1 MIKQRLTALSF
12 LQFFIWGCWLI
23 TIGAFWFE
31 TKQWGPDQFGVIFS
45 TMGISALFMPAIA
58 GILSDRYI
66 NAEKLYGVLHILG
79 GICLFFVPASSTPD
93 EMFWRILLTMVFYMP
108 TISLSNT
115 VAYAIL
121 SREPGIDVVKVFPPI
136 RVWGTVGFIVALWTV
151 SLTGN
156 ETHAFQF
163 YLGGIASLVLGVYSF
178 TLPACPPLGKNM
190 EHKGYLQAFG
200 LHAFSMFK
208 NYRYAVFFLFAML
221 LGAALQLTNAYGDV
235 FLHSFDSRSEKIIEA
250 QNLLKDDKAAEAL
263 ALVNANIKDTA
274 KYSGC
279 DWSILSEIQKANGM
293 KIEADLSAAKSKKL
307 DCKYQD
313 SVAVKFPAIISS
325 IAQISETLFI
335 LAIPF
340 FMRRFGIKQIM
351 IISMVAWVLR
361 FGLFAFGDP
370 AGGLWMIVL
379 SCIIYGMAFDF
390 FNISGSL
397 FIEKSV
403 EPSIRAS
410 AQGLFTMMVNGVG
423 AVFGSRASGW
433 VMEKYFTTYIPGE
446 NGNQIA
452 QIDWHSTWLCFAS
465 YSLVV
470 LILFVILFRE
480 KKNVG

>member
-58 GILSDRYI
+58 GILSDRFM
-66 NAEKLYGVLHILG
+66 NAEKLYGILHILG
-79 GICLFFVPASSTPD
+79 GVCLFFVPASATPD
-93 EMFWRILLTMVFYMP
+93 EMFWRILLTMIFYMP

-121 SREPGIDVVKVFPPI
+121 SREPGIDVVKAFPPI

-208 NYRYAVFFLFAML
+208 NYRYAIFFLFAML

-235 FLHSFDSRSEKIIEA
+235 FLHSFD
-250 QNLLKDDKAAEAL
+250 NLYSDPKPL
-263 ALVNANIKDTA
+263 AVQ
-274 KYSGC
+274 Y
-279 DWSILSEIQKANGM
+279 
-293 KIEADLSAAKSKKL
+293 
-307 DCKYQD
+307 
-313 SVAVKFPAIISS
+313 PAIISS

-340 FMRRFGIKQIM
+340 FMKRFGIKQIM

-403 EPSIRAS
+403 EPSIRSS

-423 AVFGSRASGW
+423 AVLGSRVSGW
-433 VMEKYFTTYIPGE
+433 VMEKYFTTYVAGE
-446 NGNQIA
+446 NGSQIA
-452 QIDWHSTWLCFAS
+452 KIDWHSTWLCFAS

>member
-163 YLGGIASLVLGVYSF
+163 YLGGIASLVLGIYSF

-208 NYRYAVFFLFAML
+208 NYRYAIFFLFAML

-235 FLHSFDSRSEKIIEA
+235 FLHSFD
-250 QNLLKDDKAAEAL
+250 NLYSDPKPL
-263 ALVNANIKDTA
+263 AVQ
-274 KYSGC
+274 Y
-279 DWSILSEIQKANGM
+279 
-293 KIEADLSAAKSKKL
+293 
-307 DCKYQD
+307 
-313 SVAVKFPAIISS
+313 PAIISS

-340 FMRRFGIKQIM
+340 FMKRFGIKQIM

-446 NGNQIA
+446 NGKQIA
-452 QIDWHSTWLCFAS
+452 LIDWHSTWLCFAG

-480 KKNVG
+480 KKQMQSA

>member
-1 MIKQRLTALSF
+1 MYASCIQQLNSFRMIKQRLTALSF

-58 GILSDRYI
+58 GILSDRFI
-66 NAEKLYGVLHILG
+66 NAEKLYGLLHILG
-79 GICLFFVPASSTPD
+79 GVCLFFVPASATPD
-93 EMFWRILLTMVFYMP
+93 EMFWRILLTMIFYMP

-121 SREPGIDVVKVFPPI
+121 SREEGIDVVKAFPPI

-163 YLGGIASLVLGVYSF
+163 YLGGVASLVLGIYSF
-178 TLPACPPLGKNM
+178 TLPACPPLGKNL
-190 EHKGYLQAFG
+190 ERKGFIQAFG

-208 NYRYAVFFLFAML
+208 NYRYAIFFLFAML

-235 FLHSFDSRSEKIIEA
+235 FLHSFD
-250 QNLLKDDKAAEAL
+250 NLYSDPKPL
-263 ALVNANIKDTA
+263 AVQ
-274 KYSGC
+274 Y
-279 DWSILSEIQKANGM
+279 
-293 KIEADLSAAKSKKL
+293 
-307 DCKYQD
+307 
-313 SVAVKFPAIISS
+313 PAIISS

-340 FMRRFGIKQIM
+340 FMKRFGIKQIM

-403 EPSIRAS
+403 EPGIRSS

-423 AVFGSRASGW
+423 AVLGSRASGW

-446 NGNQIA
+446 NGKQIA
-452 QIDWHSTWLCFAS
+452 QIDWHSTWLCFAG

-470 LILFVILFRE
+470 LVLFVLLFRE
-480 KKNVG
+480 KKNVA

>member
-93 EMFWRILLTMVFYMP
+93 EMFWRILLTMIFYMP

-208 NYRYAVFFLFAML
+208 NYRYAIFFLFAML

-235 FLHSFDSRSEKIIEA
+235 FLHSFDSLYSDPKP
-250 QNLLKDDKAAEAL
+250 L
-263 ALVNANIKDTA
+263 AVQ
-274 KYSGC
+274 Y
-279 DWSILSEIQKANGM
+279 
-293 KIEADLSAAKSKKL
+293 
-307 DCKYQD
+307 
-313 SVAVKFPAIISS
+313 PAIISS

-340 FMRRFGIKQIM
+340 FMKRFGIKQIM

-361 FGLFAFGDP
+361 FGLFAYGDP
-370 AGGLWMIVL
+370 EGGLWMIVL

-403 EPSIRAS
+403 EPGIRAS

-480 KKNVG
+480 KKQMQSA

>member
-1 MIKQRLTALSF
+1 MYASCIQQLNSFRMIKQRLTALSF

-208 NYRYAVFFLFAML
+208 NYRYAIFFLFAML

-235 FLHSFDSRSEKIIEA
+235 FLHSFD
-250 QNLLKDDKAAEAL
+250 NLYSDPKPL
-263 ALVNANIKDTA
+263 AVQ
-274 KYSGC
+274 Y
-279 DWSILSEIQKANGM
+279 
-293 KIEADLSAAKSKKL
+293 
-307 DCKYQD
+307 
-313 SVAVKFPAIISS
+313 PAIISS

-340 FMRRFGIKQIM
+340 FMKRFGIKQIM

>member
-1 MIKQRLTALSF
+1 MYASCIQQLNSFRMIKQRLTALSF

-58 GILSDRYI
+58 GILSDRFI
-66 NAEKLYGVLHILG
+66 NAEKLYGILHILG
-79 GICLFFVPASSTPD
+79 GVCLFFVPASATPD
-93 EMFWRILLTMVFYMP
+93 EMFWRILLTMIFYMP

-121 SREPGIDVVKVFPPI
+121 SREEGIDVVKAFPPI

-163 YLGGIASLVLGVYSF
+163 YLGGIASLVLGIYSF
-178 TLPACPPLGKNM
+178 TLPACPPLGKNL
-190 EHKGYLQAFG
+190 ERKGFIQAFG

-208 NYRYAVFFLFAML
+208 NYRYAIFFLFAML

-235 FLHSFDSRSEKIIEA
+235 FLHSFD
-250 QNLLKDDKAAEAL
+250 NLYSDPKPL
-263 ALVNANIKDTA
+263 AVQ
-274 KYSGC
+274 Y
-279 DWSILSEIQKANGM
+279 
-293 KIEADLSAAKSKKL
+293 
-307 DCKYQD
+307 
-313 SVAVKFPAIISS
+313 PAIISS

-340 FMRRFGIKQIM
+340 FMKRFGIKQIM

-403 EPSIRAS
+403 EPGIRSS

-423 AVFGSRASGW
+423 AVLGSRVSGW

-446 NGNQIA
+446 NGKQIA
-452 QIDWHSTWLCFAS
+452 QIDWHSTWLCFAG

-470 LILFVILFRE
+470 LVLFVLLFRE
-480 KKNVG
+480 KKNVA

>member
-163 YLGGIASLVLGVYSF
+163 YLGGIASLVLGIYSF

-190 EHKGYLQAFG
+190 ENKGYLQAFG

-208 NYRYAVFFLFAML
+208 NYRYAIFFLFAML

-235 FLHSFDSRSEKIIEA
+235 FLHSFDSLYSDPKP
-250 QNLLKDDKAAEAL
+250 L
-263 ALVNANIKDTA
+263 AVQ
-274 KYSGC
+274 Y
-279 DWSILSEIQKANGM
+279 
-293 KIEADLSAAKSKKL
+293 
-307 DCKYQD
+307 
-313 SVAVKFPAIISS
+313 PAIISS

-340 FMRRFGIKQIM
+340 FMKRFGIKQIM

-361 FGLFAFGDP
+361 FGLFAYGDP

-446 NGNQIA
+446 NGKQIA
-452 QIDWHSTWLCFAS
+452 LIDWHSTWLCFAG

>member
-1 MIKQRLTALSF
+1 MIKQRLTVLSF

-58 GILSDRYI
+58 GILSDRFI
-66 NAEKLYGVLHILG
+66 NAEKLYGILHILG
-79 GICLFFVPASSTPD
+79 GISLFFVPASATPD
-93 EMFWRILLTMVFYMP
+93 EMFWRILLTMIFYMP

-121 SREPGIDVVKVFPPI
+121 SREEGIDVVKAFPPI

-163 YLGGIASLVLGVYSF
+163 YLGGISSFVLGIYSF

-190 EHKGYLQAFG
+190 ERKGFVQAFG

-208 NYRYAVFFLFAML
+208 NYRYAIFFLFAML

-235 FLHSFDSRSEKIIEA
+235 FLHSFDG
-250 QNLLKDDKAAEAL
+250 L
-263 ALVNANIKDTA
+263 
-274 KYSGC
+274 YS
-279 DWSILSEIQKANGM
+279 DPKPI
-293 KIEADLSAAKSKKL
+293 
-307 DCKYQD
+307 
-313 SVAVKFPAIISS
+313 AVQYPAIISS

-340 FMRRFGIKQIM
+340 FMKRFGIKQIM
-351 IISMVAWVLR
+351 IISMAAWVLR
-361 FGLFAFGDP
+361 FGLFAYGDP
-370 AGGLWMIVL
+370 AGGLWMILL

-403 EPSIRAS
+403 EPGIRSS

-423 AVFGSRASGW
+423 AVLGSRASGW

-446 NGNQIA
+446 KGNLTA
-452 QIDWHSTWLCFAS
+452 KIDWHSTWLCFAS

-480 KKNVG
+480 KKNVA

>member
-163 YLGGIASLVLGVYSF
+163 YLGGIASLVLGIYSF

-208 NYRYAVFFLFAML
+208 NYRYAIFFLFAML

-235 FLHSFDSRSEKIIEA
+235 FLHSFD
-250 QNLLKDDKAAEAL
+250 NLYSNPKPL
-263 ALVNANIKDTA
+263 AVQ
-274 KYSGC
+274 Y
-279 DWSILSEIQKANGM
+279 
-293 KIEADLSAAKSKKL
+293 
-307 DCKYQD
+307 
-313 SVAVKFPAIISS
+313 PAIISS

-340 FMRRFGIKQIM
+340 FMKRFGIKQIM

-361 FGLFAFGDP
+361 FGLFAYGDP

-446 NGNQIA
+446 NGKQIA
-452 QIDWHSTWLCFAS
+452 QIDWHSTWLCFAG

-470 LILFVILFRE
+470 LVLFVILFRE
-480 KKNVG
+480 KKNVA

>member
-93 EMFWRILLTMVFYMP
+93 EMFWRILLTMIFYMP

-208 NYRYAVFFLFAML
+208 NYRYAIFFLFAML

-235 FLHSFDSRSEKIIEA
+235 FLHSFDSLYSDPKP
-250 QNLLKDDKAAEAL
+250 L
-263 ALVNANIKDTA
+263 AVQ
-274 KYSGC
+274 Y
-279 DWSILSEIQKANGM
+279 
-293 KIEADLSAAKSKKL
+293 
-307 DCKYQD
+307 
-313 SVAVKFPAIISS
+313 PAIISS

-340 FMRRFGIKQIM
+340 FMKRFGIKQIM

-361 FGLFAFGDP
+361 FGLFAYGDP
-370 AGGLWMIVL
+370 EGGLWMIVL

-403 EPSIRAS
+403 EPGIRAS

-452 QIDWHSTWLCFAS
+452 QIDWHSTWLCFAG

-470 LILFVILFRE
+470 LILFVVLFRE
-480 KKNVG
+480 KKQMQSA